1 MRGWLHFGPFRLDPF
16 EKRLW
21 MHEEVVPLG
30 PKAFE
35 LLHYLAEHPNQVLTR
50 EHLLDALWPGTYVD
64 DHALSVQIRDIRKAL
79 SDDVHHSQYIETR
92 HRLGYC
98 FKAPVTVEPA
108 AESGLNGGVDA
119 AIAAAAS
126 KRAVSPIPE
135 THYTRSGDVNIAY
148 QVTGDGPIDIVF
160 VMGWVSHLE
169 YFWTEPR
176 FARFLRRLASCCRL
190 ILFDKRGTGLSDRV
204 PLDQLPRIE
213 QRMDDLRAVM
223 DAVGSTRAV
232 VCGISEGGCMSA
244 AFAATY
250 PDRTLALIMMCPF
263 ARRLWAPDYP
273 WAPTPEQR
281 EEFIREIQAQWGGPV
296 GLEERAPSLAAD
308 HQFREWWATYLRMG
322 ASPGAAVALTRMNT
336 EVDIRRVLPLIRV
349 PTLVVHRTG
358 DRCLKVDE
366 GRYVASQIP
375 GARFAELPGEDH
387 LPFVGDQESIL
398 GEVRQFIMGLH
409 LEPEPNQVL
418 ATVVV
423 GAFRPGQDDTAAGRQ
438 LDADIRAHLEHFRST
453 AARITGDSLQAAF
466 DGPARAVRCASAIG
480 ERARRLGFEF
490 RSGLHI
496 GECSD
501 TGQGALTG
509 QAVHVA
515 SRILSRAEAG
525 EVLVTG
531 TLRDL
536 VPGSG
541 ILFEAHGRL
550 VLPGMGEWQLL
561 KVHRM

>member
-1 MRGWLHFGPFRLDPF
+1 MRGWLQFGPFRLDPV

-21 MHEEVVPLG
+21 RDEDVVPLG

-35 LLHYLAEHPNQVLTR
+35 LLQYLVEHPNQVLTR

-79 SDDVHHSQYIETR
+79 SDNTQHPQYIETR
-92 HRLGYC
+92 HRLGYS
-98 FKAPVTVEPA
+98 FKAPVTMAPA
-108 AESGLNGGVDA
+108 AAVGANGGETA
-119 AIAAAAS
+119 TPAAAATWL
-126 KRAVSPIPE
+126 APLIPE
-135 THYTRSGDVNIAY
+135 THYARSGDVNIAY

-176 FARFLRRLASCCRL
+176 FARFLRRLASCSRL

-204 PLDQLPRIE
+204 PVDQLPRIE

-223 DAVGSTRAV
+223 DAAGSHRAV

-263 ARRLWAPDYP
+263 AKRLWAPDYP

-281 EEFIREIQAQWGGPV
+281 EEFIREIKTHWGGPV
-296 GLEERAPSLAAD
+296 GVEERAPSLAAD
-308 HQFREWWATYLRMG
+308 PQFREWWATYLRMG

-336 EVDIRRVLPLIRV
+336 EVDIRGVLPLIRV
-349 PTLVVHRTG
+349 PTLVIHRTG

-366 GRYVASQIP
+366 GRYVASLIP

-387 LPFVGDQESIL
+387 LPFVGDQEAIL
-398 GEVRQFIMGLH
+398 AEVRQFIMGLH

-423 GAFRPGQDDTAAGRQ
+423 STFRPGQDDPSAGRQ
-438 LDADIRAHLEHFRST
+438 LDAEIRTHLEHFRST

-480 ERARRLGFEF
+480 ERAVRLGYEF

-496 GECSD
+496 GECANS
-501 TGQGALTG
+501 GQGALTG
-509 QAVHVA
+509 QAVQVA
-515 SRILSRAEAG
+515 SRILSRAGAG

-550 VLPGMGEWQLL
+550 ELPGMGEWQLL
-561 KVHRM
+561 KVHRA